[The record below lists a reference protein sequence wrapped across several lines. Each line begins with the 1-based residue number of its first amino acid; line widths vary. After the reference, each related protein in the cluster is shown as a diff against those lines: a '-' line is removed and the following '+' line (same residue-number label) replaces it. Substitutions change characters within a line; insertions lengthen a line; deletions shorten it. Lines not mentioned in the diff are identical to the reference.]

1 MEAFSGTFFIMFRAM
16 VQLLLIAVLAGFL
29 VRRRWITQEQIRS
42 LAAVTVNV
50 LLPSMIFSNIIKTF
64 HPAVTPGWWLLPIL
78 GVAVSSAGLVMAWLL
93 FRRELPKKNLMLAMA
108 ALQNSGYMA
117 LPLGKMAY
125 PEQFDRFAMLTF
137 LFILGYSPLLWSVGK
152 RLCTT
157 CNAGSIGQP
166 LGGGWR
172 GFITPPFTANLVAV
186 TLVLTGLGRFFPSV
200 VTESL
205 DMLGS
210 ATVPVA
216 TFVLGATVGGI
227 VLTRMPPWS
236 DAVRAIGVKLVLLPA
251 LLVTVLGAL
260 TAWTAVRIDPL
271 MGNFL
276 VIQAASAPATALA
289 LQVRKYGGDEQQT
302 GSLLLIS
309 YAVCTVTLP
318 LWLAVWRVAGL

>member
-1 MEAFSGTFFIMFRAM
+1 MDAFSGTFFILFRAM
-16 VQLLLIAVLAGFL
+16 VQLLLIAVLAGFM
-29 VRRRWITQEQIRS
+29 VRRRWITQDHIRA
-42 LAAVTVNV
+42 LATVTVNV
-50 LLPSMIFSNIIKTF
+50 LLPSMIFSNITKTF
-64 HPAVTPGWWLLPIL
+64 HPATTPGWWMLPIL
-78 GVAVSSAGLVMAWLL
+78 GVAVSSAGLAMGWLL
-93 FRRELPKKNLMLAMA
+93 FRRELPRKNLMLAMA

-152 RLCTT
+152 RLATA
-157 CNAGSIGQP
+157 NAGAIGQP
-166 LGGGWR
+166 AGGGWR
-172 GFITPPFTANLVAV
+172 GFITPPFTANIAAV
-186 TLVLTGLGRFFPSV
+186 TLVLVGLGGFIPSV
-200 VTESL
+200 IVDSF

-227 VLTRMPPWS
+227 ALTRLPPWS

-302 GSLLLIS
+302 GSFMMIS
-309 YAVCTVTLP
+309 YALCTLTLP
-318 LWLAVWRVAGL
+318 LWLAVWGLVAS